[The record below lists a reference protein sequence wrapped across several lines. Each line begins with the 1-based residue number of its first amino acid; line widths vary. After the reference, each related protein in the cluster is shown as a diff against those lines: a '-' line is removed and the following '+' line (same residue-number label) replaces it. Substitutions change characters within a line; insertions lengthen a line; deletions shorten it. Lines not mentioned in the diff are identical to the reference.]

1 MLPIKI
7 CCLSSDATDGE
18 LEGTALRN
26 LSPPAASAP
35 KKFNSPSS
43 RASTVCC
50 CPQWRV
56 RYRSALAIISALCKM
71 ANVKNSALGGEA
83 TSREVVAADGPG
95 RSMPMCEHRK
105 PERTMGVR
113 GRRPFGSRKRDHEC
127 RDFGRHQ
134 PRFSRAGLVF
144 RVGES

>member
-71 ANVKNSALGGEA
+71 ANVKNSALGEKPRAAKSSRLMVRDGQCQCVNIA
-83 TSREVVAADGPG
+83 NPSGPWASGADARSVHVKGITSAAILDDTSRAFG
-95 RSMPMCEHRK
+95 
-105 PERTMGVR
+105 ERV
-113 GRRPFGSRKRDHEC
+113 
-127 RDFGRHQ
+127 
-134 PRFSRAGLVF
+134 
-144 RVGES
+144 